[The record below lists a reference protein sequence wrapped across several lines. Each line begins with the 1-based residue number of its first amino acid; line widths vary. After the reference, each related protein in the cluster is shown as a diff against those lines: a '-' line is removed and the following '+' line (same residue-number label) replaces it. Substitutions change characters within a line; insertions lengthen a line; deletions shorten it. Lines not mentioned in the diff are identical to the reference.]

1 MAFERILIN
10 GASEILKNL
19 ITAVGN
25 ESSLAWG
32 VEDELGRLKQT
43 LEVIAAVTSAAESK
57 QINDAAI
64 SLWLKRL
71 KQVSYD
77 ADDVLDEISY
87 EAMHRSHNKDSKVK
101 VFFSSSNQVAFRLK
115 MAHKIK
121 GINTQFKQIATDMG
135 RFQFQ
140 ITNITSS
147 GRYEQHNKRITTSF
161 FGDISKFVGRDADK
175 SKIVNLLTNMSMSS
189 SSSLPSTSSSVNS
202 NTHENVSVIS
212 IVGMGGLGKTSLA
225 QSIYND
231 KSVEKYFDKKMWVC
245 ISDDFDVFKILK
257 NIMES
262 ATGSRCQDFSNF
274 DVFVKKVIEEL
285 QGTKYLLV
293 LDDLWNEDPI
303 EWNKLKSVLDCCG
316 SVGSKIIITTRS
328 QTVASV
334 VQGLI
339 PPYNLNVLSEAECWS
354 IIQNRAFSAGGAS
367 ETPTMKIIGEQIA
380 KKMRRFAACCK
391 LLWLSYAL
399 TE

>member
-1 MAFERILIN
+1 MAFEGVLTN
-10 GASEILKNL
+10 GASDMLKNL
-19 ITAVGN
+19 VTLLGN
-25 ESSLAWG
+25 EISLAWG
-32 VEDELGRLKQT
+32 VKDDLRMLKQT
-43 LEVIAAVTSAAESK
+43 LEVIEAKTSDAETK
-57 QINDAAI
+57 QVNDAAV
-64 SLWLKRL
+64 SLWLKML

-77 ADDVLDEISY
+77 ADDLLDEFSY
-87 EAMHRSHNKDSKVK
+87 EAMRRSH
-101 VFFSSSNQVAFRLK
+101 
-115 MAHKIK
+115 HK
-121 GINTQFKQIATDMG
+121 
-135 RFQFQ
+135 
-140 ITNITSS
+140 
-147 GRYEQHNKRITTSF
+147 KR
-161 FGDISKFVGRDADK
+161 RDADK
-175 SKIVNLLTNMSMSS
+175 SEIVKLLTTMSMSS
-189 SSSLPSTSSSVNS
+189 PSSLPSNSSVNS
-202 NTHENVSVIS
+202 NIHENVSVIS

-231 KSVEKYFDKKMWVC
+231 KSVEKYFEKKMWVC

-303 EWNKLKSVLDCCG
+303 EWNKLKSVLDCCV

-354 IIQNRAFSAGGAS
+354 IIQNRAFSA
-367 ETPTMKIIGEQIA
+367 
-380 KKMRRFAACCK
+380 
-391 LLWLSYAL
+391 
-399 TE
+399 